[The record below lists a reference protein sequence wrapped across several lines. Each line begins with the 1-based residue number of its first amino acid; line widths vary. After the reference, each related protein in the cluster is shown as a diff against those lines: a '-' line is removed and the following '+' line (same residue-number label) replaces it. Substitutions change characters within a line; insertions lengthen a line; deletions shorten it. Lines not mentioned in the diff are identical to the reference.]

1 MKNKLIVLSGIMLTT
16 TLLLTGCG
24 SKKLDID
31 NKETSLKDETS
42 VSTENNTTTQSNE
55 EMPEGGY
62 KYPSET
68 GSARLF
74 AYELKEG
81 KEVKTDVY
89 PDAPIT
95 LNDGKARMCIEQ
107 YNEFKYNNVVIDS
120 TNINYTLVFHNG
132 NYIYFDTEDG
142 TDKMYTSR
150 SKNGEQIMTDFQVVP
165 DRSDNKYTFIALA
178 RNELSYMDDYGE
190 LEISGLDPVT
200 NDFVT
205 EKGTVDECQIVPY
218 SEKYEL
224 EEGKACADLSYGQE
238 IRELGILEYGFN
250 PSCEYVYQKDGK
262 VYYTSLQC
270 NQKEDEVNTEFN
282 TIFICDDKVY
292 PAFDGKE
299 VLKYVIPS
307 NGGIKTEL
315 DLSGLPKGEHI
326 VFTITVNNKDDD
338 SDMCSRSRYAKIVI
352 E

>member
-1 MKNKLIVLSGIMLTT
+1 MKNKLIALSGIMLTT

-42 VSTENNTTTQSNE
+42 VNIENNTTTQSNE

-62 KYPSET
+62 KHLAESS
-68 GSARLF
+68 SAGLF
-74 AYELKEG
+74 AYELKDG
-81 KEVKTDVY
+81 KEVKTNVY

-150 SKNGEQIMTDFQVVP
+150 SKNGEQAVTDFDVVP
-165 DRSDNKYTFIALA
+165 DKSGGKYVAIYAA
-178 RNELSYMDDYGE
+178 RNTKDYMSEYGE
-190 LEISGLDPVT
+190 RESGGGDILVY
-200 NDFVT
+200 DFVT

-238 IRELGILEYGFN
+238 IKKLGILECGFN
-250 PSCEYVYQKDGK
+250 PSNEFVYQKDGK

-292 PAFDGKE
+292 PACDGQE

-307 NGGIKTEL
+307 NGGIRTEL

>member
-1 MKNKLIVLSGIMLTT
+1 
-16 TLLLTGCG
+16 
-24 SKKLDID
+24 
-31 NKETSLKDETS
+31 
-42 VSTENNTTTQSNE
+42 
-55 EMPEGGY
+55 
-62 KYPSET
+62 
-68 GSARLF
+68 
-74 AYELKEG
+74 
-81 KEVKTDVY
+81 
-89 PDAPIT
+89 
-95 LNDGKARMCIEQ
+95 
-107 YNEFKYNNVVIDS
+107 
-120 TNINYTLVFHNG
+120 
-132 NYIYFDTEDG
+132 
-142 TDKMYTSR
+142 
-150 SKNGEQIMTDFQVVP
+150 
-165 DRSDNKYTFIALA
+165 
-178 RNELSYMDDYGE
+178 MDDYGE

>member
-1 MKNKLIVLSGIMLTT
+1 MKNKLIALSEIMLTT

-42 VSTENNTTTQSNE
+42 ISIENNTTTQSNE

-62 KYPSET
+62 KHLAESS
-68 GSARLF
+68 SAGLF
-74 AYELKEG
+74 AYELKDG
-81 KEVKTDVY
+81 KEVKTNVY

-165 DRSDNKYTFIALA
+165 DRSDNKYTLINLA

-190 LEISGLDPVT
+190 SEISGPDPVT
-200 NDFVT
+200 HDFVT

-224 EEGKACADLSYGQE
+224 EEGESCADLSYGQE
-238 IRELGILEYGFN
+238 IKEMGILEYGFN
-250 PSCEYVYQKDGK
+250 PSHEFVYQKDGK

-307 NGGIKTEL
+307 NGGIRTEL

-326 VFTITVNNKDDD
+326 VFTITVNSNGDD
-338 SDMCSRSRYAKIVI
+338 SDMCSRSRFAKIVI

>member
-1 MKNKLIVLSGIMLTT
+1 MKNKLIALSGIMLTT

-95 LNDGKARMCIEQ
+95 LNDGKARMCMAQ
-107 YNEFKYNNVVIDS
+107 YGSFEYNDAVIDS
-120 TNINYTLVFHNG
+120 TNINYALVFHNG
-132 NYIYFDTEDG
+132 NYICFDTEDG
-142 TDKMYTSR
+142 TNKMYTSR

-326 VFTITVNNKDDD
+326 VFTITVNSNGDD
-338 SDMCSRSRYAKIVI
+338 SDMCSRSRFAKIVI

>member
-1 MKNKLIVLSGIMLTT
+1 MKNKLIALSGIMLTT

-42 VSTENNTTTQSNE
+42 VSIENNTTTQSNE

-68 GSARLF
+68 GSAKLF

-95 LNDGKARMCIEQ
+95 LDDGKVRMCMTQ
-107 YNEFKYNNVVIDS
+107 YSSFEYNDAVIDS
-120 TNINYTLVFHNG
+120 TNINYALVFHNG
-132 NYIYFDTEDG
+132 NYICFDTEDG
-142 TDKMYTSR
+142 TNKMYTSR

-165 DRSDNKYTFIALA
+165 DRSDNKYTLINLA

-190 LEISGLDPVT
+190 LEISGLEAVT
-200 NDFVT
+200 HDFVT

-224 EEGKACADLSYGQE
+224 EEGKA
-238 IRELGILEYGFN
+238 
-250 PSCEYVYQKDGK
+250 
-262 VYYTSLQC
+262 
-270 NQKEDEVNTEFN
+270 
-282 TIFICDDKVY
+282 
-292 PAFDGKE
+292 
-299 VLKYVIPS
+299 
-307 NGGIKTEL
+307 
-315 DLSGLPKGEHI
+315 
-326 VFTITVNNKDDD
+326 
-338 SDMCSRSRYAKIVI
+338 
-352 E
+352 

>member
-1 MKNKLIVLSGIMLTT
+1 MKNKLIALSEIMLTT

-24 SKKLDID
+24 SKKRDID

-42 VSTENNTTTQSNE
+42 VSIENNTTTQSNE

-62 KYPSET
+62 KYSLES
-68 GSARLF
+68 GFVRLS
-74 AYELKEG
+74 AYELKYG

-95 LNDGKARMCIEQ
+95 LNDGKARMCMAQ
-107 YNEFKYNNVVIDS
+107 YRSFEYNNAVIDS
-120 TNINYTLVFHNG
+120 TNINYALVFHNG
-132 NYIYFDTEDG
+132 NYICFDTEDG
-142 TDKMYTSR
+142 TNKMYTSR
-150 SKNGEQIMTDFQVVP
+150 SKNGEQVMTDFQVVP

-205 EKGTVDECQIVPY
+205 EKGMVDECQIVPY

-307 NGGIKTEL
+307 NGGIRTEL

-338 SDMCSRSRYAKIVI
+338 SDMYSRSRYAKIVI

>member
-95 LNDGKARMCIEQ
+95 LNDGKARMCMAQ
-107 YNEFKYNNVVIDS
+107 YGSFEYNNVVIDS
-120 TNINYTLVFHNG
+120 TNINYALVFHNG
-132 NYIYFDTEDG
+132 NYICFDTEDG
-142 TDKMYTSR
+142 TNKMYTSR

-307 NGGIKTEL
+307 NGGIRTEL

-326 VFTITVNNKDDD
+326 VFTITVNSNGDD
-338 SDMCSRSRYAKIVI
+338 SDMCSRSRFAKIVI

>member
-1 MKNKLIVLSGIMLTT
+1 MKNKLTVLSGIMLTT

-42 VSTENNTTTQSNE
+42 VNIENNTTTQSNE

-62 KYPSET
+62 KYPSE
-68 GSARLF
+68 SCFSSLS
-74 AYELKEG
+74 AYELKDG
-81 KEVKTDVY
+81 KKVKTDVY

-95 LNDGKARMCIEQ
+95 LDDGKVRMCMTQ
-107 YNEFKYNNVVIDS
+107 YSSFEYNDAVIDS
-120 TNINYTLVFHNG
+120 TNINYALVFHNG
-132 NYIYFDTEDG
+132 NYICFDTEDG
-142 TDKMYTSR
+142 TNKMYTSR
-150 SKNGEQIMTDFQVVP
+150 SKNGEQIMTDFQLVP
-165 DRSDNKYTFIALA
+165 DRSDNKYTLINLA

-190 LEISGLDPVT
+190 LEVGGLEAVT
-200 NDFVT
+200 HDFVT

-238 IRELGILEYGFN
+238 IKELGILEYGFN
-250 PSCEYVYQKDGK
+250 PSHEFVYQKDGK

-326 VFTITVNNKDDD
+326 VFTITVNSNGDD

>member
-1 MKNKLIVLSGIMLTT
+1 MKNKLIALSGIMLTT
-16 TLLLTGCG
+16 TLLITGCG

-62 KYPSET
+62 KYSSET

-74 AYELKEG
+74 AYELKDG

-95 LNDGKARMCIEQ
+95 LNDGKIRMCMTQ
-107 YNEFKYNNVVIDS
+107 YRSFEYNNVVIDS
-120 TNINYTLVFHNG
+120 TNINYALVFHNG

-165 DRSDNKYTFIALA
+165 DRSDNKYRLINLS

-190 LEISGLDPVT
+190 LEYDIFRDRT
-200 NDFVT
+200 QNFVT

-224 EEGKACADLSYGQE
+224 EEGEACADLSYGQE
-238 IRELGILEYGFN
+238 IKELGILECGFN
-250 PSCEYVYQKDGK
+250 PFNEFVYQKDGK

-338 SDMCSRSRYAKIVI
+338 SDMYSRSRYAKIVI

>member
-1 MKNKLIVLSGIMLTT
+1 MKNKLIALSGIMLTT

-42 VSTENNTTTQSNE
+42 VSIENNTTTKSNE

-62 KYPSET
+62 KYQKESYFV
-68 GSARLF
+68 RLF
-74 AYELKEG
+74 AYELKDG

-89 PDAPIT
+89 RDAPIT
-95 LNDGKARMCIEQ
+95 LNDGKAKMCISQ
-107 YNEFKYNNVVIDS
+107 YWEYMYNDETTDS
-120 TNINYTLVFHNG
+120 DIMNYLLLFHDG
-132 NYIYFDTEDG
+132 NYIYFDTEEG
-142 TDKMYTSR
+142 TDKMYQSK
-150 SKNGEQIMTDFQVVP
+150 SKNGEQAVTDFDVVP
-165 DRSDNKYTFIALA
+165 DKSGGKYVAICAA
-178 RNELSYMDDYGE
+178 RNTKEYMSEYGE
-190 LEISGLDPVT
+190 REHGLGGVLVD
-200 NDFVT
+200 DFVIKDGIT
-205 EKGTVDECQIVPY
+205 EKCEIVPY

-224 EEGKACADLSYGQE
+224 EESEVCSDLSYGQD

-250 PSCEYVYQKDGK
+250 PSQEFVYQKDGK

-307 NGGIKTEL
+307 NGGIRTEL

-326 VFTITVNNKDDD
+326 VFTITVNSNGDR
-338 SDMCSRSRYAKIVI
+338 SDMCSRSRFAKIVI

>member
-1 MKNKLIVLSGIMLTT
+1 MYQ
-16 TLLLTGCG
+16 
-24 SKKLDID
+24 SK
-31 NKETSLKDETS
+31 
-42 VSTENNTTTQSNE
+42 
-55 EMPEGGY
+55 
-62 KYPSET
+62 
-68 GSARLF
+68 
-74 AYELKEG
+74 
-81 KEVKTDVY
+81 
-89 PDAPIT
+89 
-95 LNDGKARMCIEQ
+95 
-107 YNEFKYNNVVIDS
+107 
-120 TNINYTLVFHNG
+120 
-132 NYIYFDTEDG
+132 
-142 TDKMYTSR
+142 
-150 SKNGEQIMTDFQVVP
+150 SKNGEQVLTDFDVVP
-165 DRSDNKYTFIALA
+165 DKSGGKYVAINAA
-178 RNELSYMDDYGE
+178 RNTKDYMSEYGE
-190 LEISGLDPVT
+190 RESGGGGILVS
-200 NDFVT
+200 DFVT
-205 EKGTVDECQIVPY
+205 EDGTAEKCEIVPY

-224 EEGKACADLSYGQE
+224 EEGEVCSDLSYGQE

-250 PSCEYVYQKDGK
+250 PSHEFVYQKDGK

-307 NGGIKTEL
+307 NGGIRTEL

>member
-1 MKNKLIVLSGIMLTT
+1 MKNKLTVLSGIMLTA

-42 VSTENNTTTQSNE
+42 VNIENNKTTQSNE

-62 KYPSET
+62 KHLAES
-68 GSARLF
+68 GSAGLF
-74 AYELKEG
+74 AYELKDG

-95 LNDGKARMCIEQ
+95 INDGKVRMCIAQ
-107 YNEFKYNNVVIDS
+107 CNEFKYNNVVIDS
-120 TNINYTLVFHNG
+120 TNINYALVFHNG

-165 DRSDNKYTFIALA
+165 DRSDNKYTLINLA

-190 LEISGLDPVT
+190 LEVGGLEAVT
-200 NDFVT
+200 HDFVT

-238 IRELGILEYGFN
+238 IKKLGILEYGFN
-250 PSCEYVYQKDGK
+250 PSHEFVYQKDGK

-307 NGGIKTEL
+307 NGGIRTEL

-326 VFTITVNNKDDD
+326 VFTITVNSNGDD

>member
-1 MKNKLIVLSGIMLTT
+1 MKNKLIALSGIMLTT

-42 VSTENNTTTQSNE
+42 GNIENNTTTKSNE

-62 KYPSET
+62 KYQKVS

-74 AYELKEG
+74 AYELKDG

-95 LNDGKARMCIEQ
+95 LNDGKIRMCMAQ
-107 YNEFKYNNVVIDS
+107 YGSFEYNDAVIDS
-120 TNINYTLVFHNG
+120 TNINYALVFHNG
-132 NYIYFDTEDG
+132 NYICFDTEDG
-142 TDKMYTSR
+142 TNKMYTSR

-165 DRSDNKYTFIALA
+165 DRSDNKYTLINLA

-190 LEISGLDPVT
+190 LEISGPDPVT
-200 NDFVT
+200 HDFVT

-224 EEGKACADLSYGQE
+224 EEGESCADLSYGQE
-238 IRELGILEYGFN
+238 IKELGILEYGFN
-250 PSCEYVYQKDGK
+250 PSHEFVYQKDGK

-307 NGGIKTEL
+307 NGGIRTEL

-326 VFTITVNNKDDD
+326 VFTITVNSNGDD
-338 SDMCSRSRYAKIVI
+338 SDMCSRSRFAKIVI

>member
-95 LNDGKARMCIEQ
+95 LNDGKARMCMAQ
-107 YNEFKYNNVVIDS
+107 YGSFEYNDAVIDS
-120 TNINYTLVFHNG
+120 TNINYALVFHNG
-132 NYIYFDTEDG
+132 NYICFDTEDG
-142 TDKMYTSR
+142 TNKMYTSR

>member
-31 NKETSLKDETS
+31 NNETSLKDETS
-42 VSTENNTTTQSNE
+42 ISIENNTTTQSNE

-62 KYPSET
+62 KHLAESS
-68 GSARLF
+68 SAGLF
-74 AYELKEG
+74 AYELKDG
-81 KEVKTDVY
+81 KEVKTNVY

-150 SKNGEQIMTDFQVVP
+150 SKNGEQIMTDFQVVS
-165 DRSDNKYTFIALA
+165 DRSDNKYRLINLS

-190 LEISGLDPVT
+190 LEYNIFKVWT
-200 NDFVT
+200 HNFVT

-238 IRELGILEYGFN
+238 IKELGILEYGFN

-307 NGGIKTEL
+307 NGGIRTEL

-326 VFTITVNNKDDD
+326 VFTITVNSNGDD
-338 SDMCSRSRYAKIVI
+338 SDMCSRSRFAKIVI